1 MFRPLIALTAAALVA
16 LPVATASAAGSG
28 SNDQIR
34 TYVSNCEKQVYK
46 PKTITVFCAD
56 AGVVIS
62 KIRYQ
67 KYNSKVATGTGTAT
81 VNLCEPNCA
90 AGNTENFKVRF
101 RLYRVTQCGDAYQY
115 RRLRVRYV
123 GPKPPGRR
131 VINQSF
137 PCADAP
143 TR

>member
-1 MFRPLIALTAAALVA
+1 MFRSLIALTAAAFVA
-16 LPVATASAAGSG
+16 MPIATASAGSG
-28 SNDQIR
+28 NDDQIR
-34 TYVSNCEKQVYK
+34 AYVSDCVKQVYK

-56 AGVVIS
+56 AGVVIN
-62 KIRYQ
+62 KIRYK
-67 KYNSKVATGTGTAT
+67 KYNSRTATGTGTAT

-90 AGNTENFKVRF
+90 AGNTQNFKVRF
-101 RLYRVTQCGDAYQY
+101 KLYRVTQCGDAYQY

-123 GPKPPGRR
+123 GPKPPGDR
-131 VINQSF
+131 VINQTF